1 MLTFRKPK
9 LWSWNRLSGIN
20 LGSRN
25 RQMRIATW
33 NVHILYEAGAMNE
46 LVKEM
51 DKYKID
57 ICALQ
62 ENRWPEKGNVIKRIT

>member
-9 LWSWNRLSGIN
+9 LWPWNRLSGID
-20 LGSRN
+20 LGSRK
-25 RQMRIATW
+25 RLMRIATW

-46 LVKEM
+46 LEKEM

-57 ICALQ
+57 IRALQ
-62 ENRWPEKGNVIKRIT
+62 EIRWPEKGNVIKRIT